1 MIRLTQTRAPS
12 SICMRDA
19 YCRAVM
25 ELARKNPAIV
35 SVEADVCSSMGME
48 PFRQEFPE
56 RSINCGIQ
64 EANAVTMASGMSL
77 MGMIPTFNAFATFA
91 SRRVYDQVVIS
102 CGFAGANVKIFGGD
116 AGITA
121 ASNGGTHMAMEDVS
135 IMVAVPG
142 MTVVEPADPV
152 ALAGVVPQ
160 LFDKYGNVYLRCAR
174 KLVPQIYEEGTDFTV
189 GKANVLREGTDV
201 TLVACGI
208 MLAEALNAAEVLARE
223 GISAAVIDC
232 FTIKPLDEE
241 CLAEWAE
248 KTGAVVTA
256 ENQTVIGG
264 LGSMVASCLAR
275 KCPVPMEM
283 VGVQD
288 KFGEVGDIPYLQKKF
303 GLTAL
308 DIVAAARKTVARK
321 GLKRE
326 RR

>member
-77 MGMIPTFNAFATFA
+77 MVMIPTLRALGSSPSPCASLHVAISSAFVFATFA

-174 KLVPQIYEEGTDFTV
+174 KLVPQIYE
-189 GKANVLREGTDV
+189 
-201 TLVACGI
+201 
-208 MLAEALNAAEVLARE
+208 
-223 GISAAVIDC
+223 
-232 FTIKPLDEE
+232 
-241 CLAEWAE
+241 
-248 KTGAVVTA
+248 
-256 ENQTVIGG
+256 
-264 LGSMVASCLAR
+264 
-275 KCPVPMEM
+275 
-283 VGVQD
+283 
-288 KFGEVGDIPYLQKKF
+288 
-303 GLTAL
+303 
-308 DIVAAARKTVARK
+308 
-321 GLKRE
+321 
-326 RR
+326 

>member
-152 ALAGVVPQ
+152 ALARRGARNCLTSTATCICAVRASWC
-160 LFDKYGNVYLRCAR
+160 LRFTKREPILQWVRPTCCAR
-174 KLVPQIYEEGTDFTV
+174 
-189 GKANVLREGTDV
+189 A
-201 TLVACGI
+201 
-208 MLAEALNAAEVLARE
+208 
-223 GISAAVIDC
+223 
-232 FTIKPLDEE
+232 
-241 CLAEWAE
+241 
-248 KTGAVVTA
+248 
-256 ENQTVIGG
+256 QT
-264 LGSMVASCLAR
+264 
-275 KCPVPMEM
+275 
-283 VGVQD
+283 
-288 KFGEVGDIPYLQKKF
+288 
-303 GLTAL
+303 
-308 DIVAAARKTVARK
+308 
-321 GLKRE
+321 
-326 RR
+326 